1 MLFYFSVSGPNSE
14 HEWAREGRRIIPL
27 LRRAAP
33 ITAFS
38 PIANKTK
45 TDLENYNRMLK
56 SPLETRTPKRSK
68 IRGKDVATDDLNELD
83 EMVYSA
89 ENGETRVRPPQISV
103 SPLPQKFKALQVT
116 PFGDF
121 RKMNIVGIRIPDK
134 SGI

>member
-1 MLFYFSVSGPNSE
+1 MSGPNSE

-116 PFGDF
+116 PFADF
-121 RKMNIVGIRIPDK
+121 FCKTNTG
-134 SGI
+134 